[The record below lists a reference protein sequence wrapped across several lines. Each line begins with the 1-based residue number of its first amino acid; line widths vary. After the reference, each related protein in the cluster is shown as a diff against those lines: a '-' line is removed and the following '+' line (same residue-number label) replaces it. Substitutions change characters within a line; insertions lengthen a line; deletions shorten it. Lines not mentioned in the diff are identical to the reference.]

1 MRVLAPTIPSLRPTF
16 PPGGNIGQQKY
27 YDVAEALSADQ
38 RSAAQ
43 EANMNEM
50 IDSFAVD
57 VRLLSCL
64 GGDNEDGDDLYGATE
79 DLYGATDLADVC
91 LSDMFHAC

>member
-1 MRVLAPTIPSLRPTF
+1 
-16 PPGGNIGQQKY
+16 
-27 YDVAEALSADQ
+27 
-38 RSAAQ
+38 
-43 EANMNEM
+43 MNEM